1 MADSVKKT
9 QHPNNGNSR
18 KKGGKTWR
26 NSLQTQSWV
35 DGERPTLRT
44 RTLNPQKEQESDW
57 FQEQCRRRLQ
67 PSQTQSSVRP
77 RAPSPGPRLAPG
89 RRLQSRFAL
98 A

>member
-9 QHPNNGNSR
+9 QHPNNENSR
-18 KKGGKTWR
+18 KKEGKAWR

-44 RTLNPQKEQESDW
+44 RTLNPQKEQESDR
-57 FQEQCRRRLQ
+57 FQEQCQRRLQ
-67 PSQTQSSVRP
+67 PSQAQSRVRP
-77 RAPSPGPRLAPG
+77 RAPSPGPHLAPG

-98 A
+98 D